1 MFAIL
6 VTGKARMPRKSNSL
20 NLNGKVRMITRAEG
34 RRIFDRQARKYFNM
48 SGKEFIRR
56 WEAGEFGDPE
66 NPYRSELVALTM
78 QVPFVK

>member
-1 MFAIL
+1 
-6 VTGKARMPRKSNSL
+6 MPRKLNSL
-20 NLNGKVRMITRAEG
+20 NFNGKVRIMTREQG
-34 RRIFDRQARKYFNM
+34 RRMFDRQARKYFKM

-66 NPYRSELVALTM
+66 NPYRPELVALTM